1 MSERKPYPSDVSD
14 REWRIL
20 EPLLP
25 QPCKRGRPLKHDR
38 REILNAIFYL
48 LRSGCAWRMLP
59 HDFPSYKIVSHYFY
73 AWRDDGTW
81 QKVHDAL
88 RGKVRVA
95 AGRAEQPS
103 AASVDRQSVKTADQ
117 GGERGF
123 DGGKLVNGRKRH
135 LLVDAMGLLL
145 VVLVTAASVQDR
157 DGAKAVLEQAKG
169 KFPRLRLIWADAAY
183 GGQLVDWVATNCG
196 WALEIIKH
204 IGKVVGFVLL
214 PRRWV

>member
-1 MSERKPYPSDVSD
+1 
-14 REWRIL
+14 
-20 EPLLP
+20 
-25 QPCKRGRPLKHDR
+25 
-38 REILNAIFYL
+38 
-48 LRSGCAWRMLP
+48 MLG
-59 HDFPSYKIVSHYFY
+59 V

-103 AASVDRQSVKTADQ
+103 AASVDSQSVKTADQ

-145 VVLVTAASVQDR
+145 VVLVTAGTACR
-157 DGAKAVLEQAKG
+157 LVL
-169 KFPRLRLIWADAAY
+169 
-183 GGQLVDWVATNCG
+183 
-196 WALEIIKH
+196 
-204 IGKVVGFVLL
+204 
-214 PRRWV
+214 

>member
-25 QPCKRGRPLKHDR
+25 RPCKRGRPLKHDR

-48 LRSGCAWRMLP
+48 LRSSCAWRMLS

-88 RGKVRVA
+88 RGKVQYESRVLGRITLSLGVASFPQHRSSAQSLLQA
-95 AGRAEQPS
+95 ADSALYEAKHGGR
-103 AASVDRQSVKTADQ
+103 DRAT
-117 GGERGF
+117 
-123 DGGKLVNGRKRH
+123 
-135 LLVDAMGLLL
+135 
-145 VVLVTAASVQDR
+145 
-157 DGAKAVLEQAKG
+157 GAPA
-169 KFPRLRLIWADAAY
+169 I
-183 GGQLVDWVATNCG
+183 
-196 WALEIIKH
+196 
-204 IGKVVGFVLL
+204 
-214 PRRWV
+214 